1 MYPHHT
7 DSIKILT
14 DYCRNKP
21 EIIGLLLV
29 GSVATGEARADS
41 DLDCVAI
48 ISQEALDERIRTG
61 VGSLEVVHGMCTYNG
76 GYFDIHY
83 HSPEQC
89 QTFATSGSEPMRNL
103 FRDAQVLYCDD
114 PQLVDLV
121 AAIPRYPK
129 KDAAL
134 RQFKFYCT
142 FKMFHRYFWNTCK
155 PEGFFRT
162 HVANGMVFNLY
173 RLILIENE
181 ILFPCMRKL
190 ESTVTIAPNKPA
202 HIIEKTARLL
212 QTLDD
217 KDCAALV
224 EAYENW
230 TSYDYPKD
238 HNTIMNNFANKWE
251 WE

>member
-1 MYPHHT
+1 MHPHHA
-7 DSIKILT
+7 DSILILT
-14 DYCRNKP
+14 DYCRTKP
-21 EIIGLLLV
+21 EIIGLFLV

-61 VGSLEVVHGMCTYNG
+61 VGSLEVIKGMCTYDG

-89 QTFATSGSEPMRNL
+89 QTFAQSGSELIRNL
-103 FRDAQVLYCDD
+103 FRDALDLYGDN
-114 PQLVDLV
+114 PQLAALV
-121 AAIPRYPK
+121 ATIPRYPK
-129 KDAAL
+129 ADAAK
-134 RQFKFYCT
+134 RQLKFYCT
-142 FKMFHRYFWNTCK
+142 FKMFHTYFWNACK
-155 PEGFFRT
+155 PEGFFRA

-190 ESTVTIAPNKPA
+190 EDTVRRAPNKPA
-202 HIIEKTARLL
+202 NIIAQANHFL
-212 QTLDD
+212 QTLTDRN
-217 KDCAALV
+217 CAALV
-224 EAYENW
+224 QTYENW
-230 TSYDYPKD
+230 TAYNYPKD
-238 HNTIMNNFANKWE
+238 HNTIMNNFADKWE

>member
-1 MYPHHT
+1 MHPHHAH
-7 DSIKILT
+7 SINALT
-14 DYCRNKP
+14 AHCRTKP
-21 EIIGLLLV
+21 EIIGLFLV

-48 ISQEALDERIRTG
+48 ISQAALDERIRTG
-61 VGSLEVVHGMCTYNG
+61 VGSLEVVTGLCTYDG

-89 QTFATSGSEPMRNL
+89 VQFAASGSEPMRNL
-103 FRDAQVLYCDD
+103 FRHAQALYCDD
-114 PQLVDLV
+114 PQLAALV
-121 AAIPRYPK
+121 AAIPQYPK
-129 KDAAL
+129 ADAAK

-142 FKMFHRYFWNTCK
+142 LKMFHTYFWQACK
-155 PEGFFRT
+155 PEGFFRA
-162 HVANGMVFNLY
+162 HVANGMIFNLY

-181 ILFPCMRKL
+181 ILFPSMRKL
-190 ESTVTIAPNKPA
+190 EYTVANAPNKPA
-202 HIIEKTARLL
+202 QIMEKAARLL

-217 KDCAALV
+217 NDCAALV

-230 TSYDYPKD
+230 TAYDYPKD
-238 HNTIMNNFANKWE
+238 HNTVMNNFANKWE